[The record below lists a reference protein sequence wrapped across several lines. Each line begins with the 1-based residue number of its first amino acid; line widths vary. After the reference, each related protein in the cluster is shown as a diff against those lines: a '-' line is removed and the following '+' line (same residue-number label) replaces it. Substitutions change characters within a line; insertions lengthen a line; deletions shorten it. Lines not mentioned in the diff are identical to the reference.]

1 MKSSD
6 ELASSLNE
14 EHSELMQKIVK
25 LGKFINSDDYKKLA
39 DMDQRL
45 LIIQENTMFVY
56 ADILLQRIDN
66 ALGKS

>member
-1 MKSSD
+1 MKSAN